1 MPKSDEQR
9 KRLIEVSKKIMLLS
23 RLDEVK
29 RKFSQELRLQ
39 TINIRAVNPKIEHGG
54 QTGRAC
60 SLRLFTGPG
69 LLISKI

>member
-29 RKFSQELRLQ
+29 REFSQELILQ
-39 TINIRAVNPKIEHGG
+39 TINIRNVNLNIEQGGFLLDRAFLYPKYKC
-54 QTGRAC
+54 TYAA
-60 SLRLFTGPG
+60 
-69 LLISKI
+69 